1 MMDRKLRPVSP
12 KEGTIIILVEMTVF
26 RTAAWTPSA
35 DEGDE
40 KMELRLSFCSSSTS
54 SRVRAAMRLNK
65 SLSLL
70 SVVELRTFVN
80 VEDMVGELGLP
91 RVGERWE
98 DLKGDRG
105 VESDIDGNF
114 LCLTLP
120 FAMCINAHV
129 KAADLPGPRA
139 E

>member
-1 MMDRKLRPVSP
+1 
-12 KEGTIIILVEMTVF
+12 
-26 RTAAWTPSA
+26 
-35 DEGDE
+35 
-40 KMELRLSFCSSSTS
+40 
-54 SRVRAAMRLNK
+54 MRLNK

-114 LCLTLP
+114 LCLKCLTLP
-120 FAMCINAHV
+120 FAMCTNTHV